1 MTEQTLSKTV
11 SIHATIDGDFGSRV
25 ALEDDATNRVVKVD
39 WKKDDDFKIK
49 VNGTDYTFTYTDNKK
64 FECSDPNFPT
74 TFTEGGFVIATYPG
88 TTPVGYSTQPGT
100 LEGAASLLTMT
111 AMLNVNAGQST
122 ENLDLVSSIVKLTLI
137 NNDFKGKEMTQVS
150 LNAGSSAV
158 VAVTETFT
166 RTTTD
171 GSIVAYLVI
180 PEMVLNMKAIT
191 IHAVCGE
198 ENYFASLSNKSL
210 ETGKLYNVNKKM
222 DKMGEIGS
230 ITDPAQAK
238 KGDYAMLDGTFIP
251 KGTLLTDTQKAFVR
265 GIVFWTTDDSNT
277 SGQTPAKL
285 TDDKIMAADF
295 PNCNHGLI
303 VSLKEV
309 AGNLAWQYVDN
320 PDE

>member
-1 MTEQTLSKTV
+1 MKKYSFILWAVMTVMGLFTACTDNDSPMTEQTLSKTV
-11 SIHATIDGDFGSRV
+11 SIHATIEDDFGSRV

-39 WKKDDDFKIK
+39 WKKNDDFKIK

-74 TFTEGGFVIATYPG
+74 TFTEGGFVIATYPA
-88 TTPVGYSTQPGT
+88 TTPVVYSTQPGT

-111 AMLNVNAGQST
+111 ATLNVNAGQST
-122 ENLDLVSSIVKLTLI
+122 ENLDLVFKHTSSIVKLTLI
-137 NNDFKGKEMTQVS
+137 NNDFKGKEVTQVL

-166 RTTTD
+166 GTTIY

-180 PEMVLNMKAIT
+180 PETVLNMKAIT

-198 ENYFASLSNKSL
+198 GNYFASLSNKSL

-238 KGDYAMLDGTFIP
+238 
-251 KGTLLTDTQKAFVR
+251 
-265 GIVFWTTDDSNT
+265 
-277 SGQTPAKL
+277 
-285 TDDKIMAADF
+285 
-295 PNCNHGLI
+295 
-303 VSLKEV
+303 
-309 AGNLAWQYVDN
+309 NLF
-320 PDE
+320 